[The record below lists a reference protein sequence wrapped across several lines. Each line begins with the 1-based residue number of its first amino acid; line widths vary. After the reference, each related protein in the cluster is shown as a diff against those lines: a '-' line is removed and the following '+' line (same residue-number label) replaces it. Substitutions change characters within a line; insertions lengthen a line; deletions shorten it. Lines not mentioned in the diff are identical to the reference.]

1 MYTLERPAPY
11 AVDCGCTGRGGG
23 TSCYKHPPLGPLFAL
38 HNPSLPTPFLHALN
52 AATSLYST
60 LDNLHGIPDTL

>member
-1 MYTLERPAPY
+1 MYRE
-11 AVDCGCTGRGGG
+11 GRWDVMLQA
-23 TSCYKHPPLGPLFAL
+23 TPPPLGPLFAL